1 MKQTKK
7 GERKMS
13 KRANNVPKSLYNNI
27 HRVLPMVVNK
37 ELPMEELQKSLE
49 SRGYAYQAKILLKF
63 ITSYFFRRRLVEF
76 LEVLEDDTDPE
87 YYIELYLFP

>member
-1 MKQTKK
+1 
-7 GERKMS
+7 MS

-49 SRGYAYQAKILLKF
+49 SHGYSYTDKILLKF